1 MRPDGAPIGRTL
13 AATSKAVSTAFNAAL
28 RAEGGS
34 LPVWLILNSLKHD
47 RWSTQLDLARSL
59 GIEGPTMTRHLDNLE
74 QTGFVTRRRSEN
86 DRRAVLV
93 ELTEAGS
100 AAYDRMLGAVIAFNK
115 RLGTGLSREDLR
127 HLDGVLRRLAE
138 NVSAPLPR

>member
-1 MRPDGAPIGRTL
+1 MRPEGPPIGRTL
-13 AATSKAVSTAFNAAL
+13 ATTAKTVSSAFNAAL

-74 QTGFVTRRRSEN
+74 QSGFVTRRRSET

-115 RLGTGLSREDLR
+115 RLQTGLSRDDLK
-127 HLDGVLRRLAE
+127 RLHQMLAQMAG
-138 NVSAPLPR
+138 NVSPPAAR

>member
-1 MRPDGAPIGRTL
+1 MRLDRAPIGRTL
-13 AATSKAVSTAFNAAL
+13 ATTSKAVSSAFNAVL

-74 QTGFVTRRRSEN
+74 ESGFVTRRRSES
-86 DRRAVLV
+86 DRRAVHV

-100 AAYDRMLGAVIAFNK
+100 AAYDRMLVAVIAFNRRLQAGFSRDELRQLDDALK
-115 RLGTGLSREDLR
+115 RLAD
-127 HLDGVLRRLAE
+127 
-138 NVSAPLPR
+138 NVAAPAS

>member
-1 MRPDGAPIGRTL
+1 MRLDRAPIGRTL
-13 AATSKAVSTAFNAAL
+13 AATSKAVSSAFNAVL

-74 QTGFVTRRRSEN
+74 QSGFVTRRRSES
-86 DRRAVLV
+86 DRRAVHV

-100 AAYDRMLGAVIAFNK
+100 AAYDRMLVAVIAFNK
-115 RLGTGLSREDLR
+115 RLQAGFSRDELR
-127 HLDGVLRRLAE
+127 ELDDVLKRLAD
-138 NVSAPLPR
+138 NVAAPAS

>member
-1 MRPDGAPIGRTL
+1 MRLDRAPIGRTL
-13 AATSKAVSTAFNAAL
+13 ATTSKAVSSAFNAVL

-74 QTGFVTRRRSEN
+74 QSGFVTRRRSES
-86 DRRAVLV
+86 DRRAVHV

-100 AAYDRMLGAVIAFNK
+100 AAYDRMLVAVIAFNK
-115 RLGTGLSREDLR
+115 RLQAGFSRDELR
-127 HLDGVLRRLAE
+127 QLDDVLKRLAD
-138 NVSAPLPR
+138 NVAAPAS

>member
-1 MRPDGAPIGRTL
+1 MRPDRAPIGRTL
-13 AATSKAVSTAFNAAL
+13 ATTSKAVSSAFNAVL

-74 QTGFVTRRRSEN
+74 QSGFVTRRRSES
-86 DRRAVLV
+86 DRRAVHV

-100 AAYDRMLGAVIAFNK
+100 AAYDRMLVAVIAFNK
-115 RLGTGLSREDLR
+115 RLQAGFSRDELR
-127 HLDGVLRRLAE
+127 ELDDVLKRLAD
-138 NVSAPLPR
+138 NVAAPAP

>member
-1 MRPDGAPIGRTL
+1 MRRDRAPIGRTL
-13 AATSKAVSTAFNAAL
+13 ATTSKAVSSAFNAVL
-28 RAEGGS
+28 RAQGGS

-74 QTGFVTRRRSEN
+74 QNGFVTRRRSES
-86 DRRAVLV
+86 DRRAVHV

-100 AAYDRMLGAVIAFNK
+100 AAYERMLVAVIALNK
-115 RLGTGLSREDLR
+115 RLQAGFSRDELR
-127 HLDGVLRRLAE
+127 QLDDVLKRLAD
-138 NVSAPLPR
+138 NVAAPAS

>member
-1 MRPDGAPIGRTL
+1 V
-13 AATSKAVSTAFNAAL
+13 VSTAFNAVL

-34 LPVWLILNSLKHD
+34 LPVWLILNSLRHG

-74 QTGFVTRRRSEN
+74 QSGFVTRRRSES
-86 DRRAVLV
+86 DRRAVHV

-115 RLGTGLSREDLR
+115 APADRVEPGRPEAAPSDAARRRWRVASAT
-127 HLDGVLRRLAE
+127 RRLADRDFACSPH
-138 NVSAPLPR
+138 VSLG